1 MGVLKRLLVYVLG
14 LGFLGALVFGALAWR
29 PAIAPIAPPSPAS
42 FPPDLIAKGEALA
55 GGGFCAECHTVKGG
69 QNFAGGYPMQ
79 TPFGVLYSTNIT
91 PDPQTGIGTWSEA
104 AFARA
109 MREGV
114 ARDGSH
120 LFPAFPYDHFTL
132 LSDDDIKALYAYFMS
147 RAPAHAPA
155 LANGLPFPLNVR
167 YLQAGWKL
175 LFFRPGRFEPATD
188 KSAEWNRG
196 AYLAAALSHCGAC
209 HTPRNLLGAEK
220 TDDAFAGAVVDGWI
234 APPLTPA
241 NPAPAPWTANELHSY
256 LRNGATALHGIAA
269 GPMSPVVRGLAALP
283 DADVRAIA
291 AYFADIDRSDDRL
304 ASVGPAVAQAM
315 SYASVGVG
323 QEFDADARLYTEA
336 CASCHYNS
344 GQAPLAVRPDLALNS
359 ALSLPDPTN
368 LIQVVLRGVGAHEGI
383 PGIVM
388 PSFAPALS
396 DADIA
401 HIATDLRRTRTS
413 LPPWTGL
420 ETKIAA
426 IRAQIEATQ

>member
-1 MGVLKRLLVYVLG
+1 LKRLLLAFLG
-14 LGFLGALVFGALAWR
+14 LGFLGVLAFAALARR
-29 PAIAPIAPPSPAS
+29 PEIAPIARPSAAS
-42 FPPDLIAKGEALA
+42 FPAELVSKGEVLA
-55 GGGFCAECHTVKGG
+55 GAGFCGECHTAKGG
-69 QNFAGGYPMQ
+69 QNFAGGYAMP
-79 TPFGVLYSTNIT
+79 TPFGVVYSTNIT
-91 PDPQTGIGTWSEA
+91 PDPETGIGAWSEA

-120 LFPAFPYDHFTL
+120 LFPAFPFDHFTL
-132 LSDDDIKALYAYFMS
+132 LSDDDIHALYAYFMT

-155 LANGLPFPLNVR
+155 RTNGLPFPLNVR

-175 LFFRPGRFEPATD
+175 LFFRPGRFQPVAD

-196 AYLAAALSHCGAC
+196 AYLAGALSHCGAC
-209 HTPRNLLGAEK
+209 HTPRNLLGAEE
-220 TDDAFAGAVVDGWI
+220 TRDAFAGGAVDGWI
-234 APPLTPA
+234 APPLTAA
-241 NPAPAPWTANELHSY
+241 NPVPAPWTLDELHSY

-269 GPMSPVVRGLAALP
+269 GPMSPVVHGLATLP

-304 ASVGPAVAQAM
+304 ASVSPAVAQAM
-315 SYASVGVG
+315 SYAPRGVG
-323 QEFDADARLYTEA
+323 REFDADARLYTAA

-383 PGIVM
+383 PGVVM

-396 DADIA
+396 DSDIA
-401 HIATDLRRTRTS
+401 HIAAYLRHTRTS
-413 LPPWTGL
+413 LPPWTDL
-420 ETKIAA
+420 DTKVAA
-426 IRAQIEATQ
+426 IRGQIDAAP